1 MHDAA
6 THEGCIAGCT
16 VTQQQAAGSNS
27 KAGVVMRATIDR
39 VQAKTGNCIGWTERP
54 NACMPCKHSDAGS
67 NRPDLAH
74 A

>member
-6 THEGCIAGCT
+6 THEGCIAGCS

-27 KAGVVMRATIDR
+27 KAGVGMHATIDR
-39 VQAKTGNCIGWTERP
+39 VQAKTGKCIGWTERP
-54 NACMPCKHSDAGS
+54 NAYMPCKHSDAGYDS
-67 NRPDLAH
+67 SDLWH